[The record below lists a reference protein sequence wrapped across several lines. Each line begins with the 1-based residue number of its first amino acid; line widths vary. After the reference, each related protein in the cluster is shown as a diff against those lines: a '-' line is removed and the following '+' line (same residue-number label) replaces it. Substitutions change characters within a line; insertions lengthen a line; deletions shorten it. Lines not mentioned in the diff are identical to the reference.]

1 MRIETEEQTSSTDE
15 RDNESSHSVYES
27 NISSNNNVLGAKWVD
42 LQAIDY
48 GDGTF
53 ESEAEIVAGKTVPR
67 TKPNL
72 GGTHRG
78 ALGYG
83 LVPHEEEWTVAT
95 AA

>member
-1 MRIETEEQTSSTDE
+1 MRIETEEPTSSTDE

-53 ESEAEIVAGKTVPR
+53 ESEAELGAGKTVPR

-72 GGTHRG
+72 GPSAQ
-78 ALGYG
+78 ALRRR
-83 LVPHEEEWTVAT
+83 PRS
-95 AA
+95 